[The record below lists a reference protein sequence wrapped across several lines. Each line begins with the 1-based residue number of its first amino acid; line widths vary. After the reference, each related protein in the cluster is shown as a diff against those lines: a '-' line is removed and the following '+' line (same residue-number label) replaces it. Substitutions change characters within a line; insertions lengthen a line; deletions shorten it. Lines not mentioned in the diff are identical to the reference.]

1 MTKQRPRITL
11 VIFWL
16 TWFSINFYA
25 VMISTLLPAIQ
36 QSLLLSIS
44 AASLIL
50 SVGTWGKAIIRIPIG
65 IITDWLGQKKVIIL
79 GITLCSLGILLTSLI
94 KNYVVILILSFIS
107 GAGYALY
114 LPTAISHLSEIF
126 IKKRGL
132 YIGIHETAVPLG
144 RAVGS
149 IFAGLALIWGLGWT
163 GSLQIY
169 FILPILGIIIQL
181 AFMKQPPTKTFPRDQ
196 QINKKSGLLKLN
208 TSWSSTTFLLVLGAT
223 ICHFVGESFLGL
235 LTLYWTKDLAFEI
248 ATAAFIVGVMRF
260 SGPIGHIVAGY
271 LSDIFGRVRVLIVF
285 TFFFTVFLISSSY
298 LPFGF
303 LLIVSLLL
311 FTALY
316 DGFYPLLFVLISD
329 TTLPGE
335 RTKTLG
341 ILLAISGIFTAFH
354 LAITGFLAE
363 NFGFRIAWIYP
374 IVLSALGCIFV
385 ILLKGR
391 IKIITNSSTQE

>member
-1 MTKQRPRITL
+1 
-11 VIFWL
+11 
-16 TWFSINFYA
+16 
-25 VMISTLLPAIQ
+25 
-36 QSLLLSIS
+36 
-44 AASLIL
+44 
-50 SVGTWGKAIIRIPIG
+50 
-65 IITDWLGQKKVIIL
+65 
-79 GITLCSLGILLTSLI
+79 
-94 KNYVVILILSFIS
+94 
-107 GAGYALY
+107 
-114 LPTAISHLSEIF
+114 
-126 IKKRGL
+126 
-132 YIGIHETAVPLG
+132 
-144 RAVGS
+144 
-149 IFAGLALIWGLGWT
+149 
-163 GSLQIY
+163 
-169 FILPILGIIIQL
+169 
-181 AFMKQPPTKTFPRDQ
+181 
-196 QINKKSGLLKLN
+196 
-208 TSWSSTTFLLVLGAT
+208 
-223 ICHFVGESFLGL
+223 LGL

-271 LSDIFGRVRVLIVF
+271 LSDIFGRLRVLIVF

-316 DGFYPLLFVLISD
+316 DGYYPLLFVLISD
-329 TTLPGE
+329 TTLPQE

-385 ILLKGR
+385 VLLKGR
-391 IKIITNSSTQE
+391 IKIITNPSTQE